1 MQDNGYINELQ
12 DNITETAADI
22 LPDEIP
28 AEAAA
33 ETIPAD
39 VLPAEIPAE
48 ETAAEA
54 FAEEIPAEAAP
65 AETPAYLFTE
75 EAPVEAAPEEV
86 PAAEIAAEETAAEPP
101 VYYTAPETA
110 DRAPAEEPA
119 AAAQTGGPAISLERE
134 LLADAL
140 VAVNT
145 LSADRDQLKQY
156 NDTKKKL
163 EKDLNTLTRNIE
175 KEKTDT
181 IRSKRQ
187 EIESGYN
194 KQIKDVEREIGDISD
209 QRQKA
214 RSVAVRER
222 IKANTDAPRQEIAG
236 IRENMKAFVK
246 EQQAPGIMASRLY
259 YTLFSPLTIADW
271 IVDILLAAAG
281 VGAIVLAYMK
291 QAGVLTFLCV
301 LGVVVALAV
310 IYVVISAKTKE
321 KYHDVMVAC
330 KNMFREIA
338 LREKSISQITKNIQD
353 DKDDSVYDLGGFDS
367 QIQAKNQQKEALGAQ
382 KTGALEEFDNVTKGT
397 ITDGIDA
404 KYAEDISVLQ
414 RNIAENAEAVSTF
427 TERVAADEGRLK
439 SEYAQRIGQKNLS
452 RDKIERMIGLFD
464 RGEASS
470 ISEAASKMK

>member
-1 MQDNGYINELQ
+1 MQDNEYINELQ
-12 DNITETAADI
+12 DKITETAADI
-22 LPDEIP
+22 LPEEIP

-33 ETIPAD
+33 EAVAAD
-39 VLPAEIPAE
+39 VLPAETPAEETIAETFAEEIPAE
-48 ETAAEA
+48 ETTAET
-54 FAEEIPAEAAP
+54 FTEEIPAEAAP
-65 AETPAYLFTE
+65 AE
-75 EAPVEAAPEEV
+75 AP
-86 PAAEIAAEETAAEPP
+86 AEPP
-101 VYYTAPETA
+101 VYDAAPEPV
-110 DRAPAEEPA
+110 DRALPEEPL

-140 VAVNT
+140 LAVNT

-181 IRSKRQ
+181 IRIKRQ

-194 KQIKDVEREIGDISD
+194 KQIKDVEREISNISD
-209 QRQKA
+209 QRSKA

-222 IKANTDAPRQEIAG
+222 IKANTEAPRQEIAA
-236 IRENMKAFVK
+236 IREQMKAYVK
-246 EQQAPGIMASRLY
+246 EQQAPRMMASRLY

-271 IVDILLAAAG
+271 IVDILLAVLG
-281 VGAIVLAYMK
+281 VGAIVMAYVK
-291 QAGVLTFLCV
+291 HASLPAFLCV
-301 LGVVVALAV
+301 LGAVVALVV

-338 LREKSISQITKNIQD
+338 QREKSISQITKNIQD
-353 DKDDSVYDLGGFDS
+353 DKDDSVYDLRGYDS
-367 QIQAKNQQKEALGAQ
+367 ELQTKNQQKEELGAQ
-382 KTGALEEFDNVTKGT
+382 KAGALEEFDNVTRGT
-397 ITDGIDA
+397 ITGGIDA

-414 RNIAENAEAVSTF
+414 KNIAENAEAVSTF

-452 RDKIERMIGLFD
+452 REKIERMIGLFD